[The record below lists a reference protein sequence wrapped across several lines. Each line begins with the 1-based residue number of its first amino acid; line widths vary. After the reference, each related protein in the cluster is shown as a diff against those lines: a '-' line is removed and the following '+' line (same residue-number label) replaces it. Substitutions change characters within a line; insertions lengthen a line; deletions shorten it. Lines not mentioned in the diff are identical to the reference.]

1 VVVIADAELMSGANL
16 TELQNKNY
24 QYIIGARIK
33 NETKQ
38 NQKQILS
45 AKLKNGESIAIAKDE
60 NSRIIISYSDARAKK
75 EAANRKMLS
84 DISIWCSFIQNKY
97 FFNI

>member
-1 VVVIADAELMSGANL
+1 MAKIVVWQG
-16 TELQNKNY
+16 LQPN
-24 QYIIGARIK
+24 
-33 NETKQ
+33 T
-38 NQKQILS
+38 
-45 AKLKNGESIAIAKDE
+45 NGESIAIAKDE